1 MINSN
6 FMIIVQFTVRE
17 ILKSKVLYGVLGI
30 GVLISLFSYLAS
42 EFTYGVPHRV
52 AMDVGIGSMSISSL
66 AIALFFGSTL
76 LTKEMENRTIYMTLS
91 RPVSRVEYLLAKIS
105 GLLIV
110 LAINILI
117 LALFTLG
124 VYFALGGGSAPL
136 LFWTLF
142 YSFLESGLL
151 MVLVVFFS
159 LLTNTTLTVI
169 AGVSVYS
176 VGFIL
181 SSTLVT
187 HFAKS
192 TTILSKIIS
201 ASTFVVPNFDRL
213 NIKEFLLY
221 DQNISTQFLLE
232 STFYA
237 TGYMAILL
245 GFILII
251 FQRKELT

>member
-1 MINSN
+1 MISSN
-6 FMIIVQFTVRE
+6 FFTIAQFTVRE

-30 GVLISLFSYLAS
+30 GVLIALFSYLAS

-52 AMDVGIGSMSISSL
+52 ALDVGIGAMSLSSL

-76 LTKEMENRTIYMTLS
+76 LTKEIENRTIYMTLS
-91 RPVSRVEYLLAKIS
+91 RPVSRAEYILAKIT

-110 LAINILI
+110 LGINIMI
-117 LALFTLG
+117 LAVFTLG
-124 VYFALGGGSAPL
+124 VFIVLGGGSAPL
-136 LFWTLF
+136 LYWTLF

-151 MVLVVFFS
+151 MVIVVFFS
-159 LLTNTTLTVI
+159 LITNTTLTVI
-169 AGVSVYS
+169 AGISTYS

-181 SSTLVT
+181 SSTLLT

-192 TTILSKIIS
+192 TSVLAKIIS
-201 ASTFVVPNFDRL
+201 GSTFIVPNFDRL

-221 DQNISTQFLLE
+221 EQTLSLKFLVE
-232 STFYA
+232 STLYTA
-237 TGYMAILL
+237 GYGIILL

-251 FQRKELT
+251 FQKKELT